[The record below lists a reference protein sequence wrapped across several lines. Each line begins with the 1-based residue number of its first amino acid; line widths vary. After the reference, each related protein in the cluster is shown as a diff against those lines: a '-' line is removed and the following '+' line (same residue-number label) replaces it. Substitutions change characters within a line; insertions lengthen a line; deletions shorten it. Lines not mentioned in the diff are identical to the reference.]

1 MRSLLL
7 SAVTLLCVTTSV
19 LAIEVSV
26 GPSIAVRGTVNTV
39 DPGNGLKTGFA
50 FNSMPDLGLTTRF
63 LFSSESSLGLTL
75 DIEATGYSYIMRRE
89 NEDLASDANTYRMNH
104 SCITIAPSLFL
115 SGLQLG
121 IGYSLYNG
129 QTGKTLDDKL
139 PWTPGTQASSVLE
152 ARIGAMIPVMR
163 SKTGDLNLII
173 RASYMLDGH
182 YTGEVQTYPL
192 AINTTNP
199 QSAGVS
205 LGLNYVFHVVQ

>member
-7 SAVTLLCVTTSV
+7 SAVALICVTTTM

-26 GPSIAVRGTVNTV
+26 GPSVAVRGTVNTA
-39 DPGNGLKTGFA
+39 DPGNGLKTGFG
-50 FNSMPDLGLTTRF
+50 FNSMPDLGLTTRV
-63 LFSSESSLGLTL
+63 LFSSESSLGITL
-75 DIEATGYSYIMRRE
+75 DIDATGYSYIMRPE
-89 NEDLASDANTYRMNH
+89 NEDLASDANTYRMHH
-104 SCITIAPSLFL
+104 SCITIAPSLYL

-121 IGYSLYNG
+121 IGYSLFNG
-129 QTGKTLDDKL
+129 QTGKTLDDRQT
-139 PWTPGTQASSVLE
+139 WTPGTQASSVLE
-152 ARIGAMIPVMR
+152 ARIGAMVPVMR

-182 YTGEVQTYPL
+182 YTTDVQTYPL

-205 LGLNYVFHVVQ
+205 LGLNYIFHVVK